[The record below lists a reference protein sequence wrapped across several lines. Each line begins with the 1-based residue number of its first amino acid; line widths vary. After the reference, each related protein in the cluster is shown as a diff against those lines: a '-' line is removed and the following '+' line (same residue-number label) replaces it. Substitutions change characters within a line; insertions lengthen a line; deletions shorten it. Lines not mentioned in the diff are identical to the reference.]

1 MWNGYMLYYMSDL
14 LSLQTRVQPKIANRS
29 VWTHPPAP
37 SVCVEKGIHWMMTE
51 LPAKVHHVGLP
62 IAPVQ
67 ALVIL
72 IRCFQ
77 CWSYVYTHYCVSF
90 PVKSL
95 FYDKGLVINNATMLF
110 MLDTRFIN
118 GAGGRVPYLTITSSI
133 ITTFAVNAFSRM
145 IYFADAKTNSL
156 HELDTSTRRYRIL
169 ASTAPA
175 TGSNWVT
182 TLLPEWR
189 KSQILQKPYRG
200 EYF

>member
-1 MWNGYMLYYMSDL
+1 MSDL
-14 LSLQTRVQPKIANRS
+14 HVLSLQTRVQPKIANRS
-29 VWTHPPAP
+29 VWTHPPSP
-37 SVCVEKGIHWMMTE
+37 SVYVEKGIHWMMTE

-62 IAPVQ
+62 IVPVQ
-67 ALVIL
+67 ALVRL
-72 IRCFQ
+72 VRCFQ
-77 CWSYVYTHYCVSF
+77 CWSFCIYSIIFVSF
-90 PVKSL
+90 SVNSL

-175 TGSNWVT
+175 NGRYANSFTRVKKN
-182 TLLPEWR
+182 R
-189 KSQILQKPYRG
+189 KFCKSLIIENIFKPV
-200 EYF
+200 

>member
-1 MWNGYMLYYMSDL
+1 MSDL
-14 LSLQTRVQPKIANRS
+14 HVLSLQTHVQPKIANRS

-51 LPAKVHHVGLP
+51 LPAKVHHVGLS
-62 IAPVQ
+62 IVI
-67 ALVIL
+67 LVINMFSVL
-72 IRCFQ
+72 IFM
-77 CWSYVYTHYCVSF
+77 YILNFFVSF
-90 PVKSL
+90 SVNSL

-156 HELDTSTRRYRIL
+156 HELVTSTRRYRIL
-169 ASTAPA
+169 ASTAPV
-175 TGSNWVT
+175 TGSYWVT
-182 TLLPEWR
+182 NSFTRVKKNR
-189 KSQILQKPYRG
+189 KFCKNLIM
-200 EYF
+200 ENIF

>member
-1 MWNGYMLYYMSDL
+1 
-14 LSLQTRVQPKIANRS
+14 
-29 VWTHPPAP
+29 
-37 SVCVEKGIHWMMTE
+37 MMTE
-51 LPAKVHHVGLP
+51 LPAKVHYVGLS
-62 IAPVQ
+62 IVI
-67 ALVIL
+67 LVINMFLVL
-72 IRCFQ
+72 IFMYIY
-77 CWSYVYTHYCVSF
+77 SIFFCVSF
-90 PVKSL
+90 SVKSL

-175 TGSNWVT
+175 TGSYWVT
-182 TLLPEWR
+182 TLIPE
-189 KSQILQKPYRG
+189 
-200 EYF
+200 